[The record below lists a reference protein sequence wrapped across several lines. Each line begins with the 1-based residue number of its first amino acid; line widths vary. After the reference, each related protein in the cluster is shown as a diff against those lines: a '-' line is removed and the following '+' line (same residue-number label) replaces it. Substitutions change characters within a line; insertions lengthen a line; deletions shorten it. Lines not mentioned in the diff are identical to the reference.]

1 MAMEQDFEMIP
12 VTSSQ
17 IESIGYSDVPRKL
30 RIQFLKG
37 GMYEYD
43 NVSQEEFDALVA
55 APSVGSLFQ
64 RTIKGM
70 KVYRKL

>member
-1 MAMEQDFEMIP
+1 MAEDFEMIP

-17 IESIGYSDVPRKL
+17 IESLGYSDVSRQL

-37 GMYEYD
+37 GLYSYD

-64 RTIKGM
+64 RTIKGV